1 MYGGFA
7 TPSEVAA
14 IAAFLALVMVVVVYR
29 TWRIG
34 ELWTIMRE
42 AVRESCMILMIIAAA
57 AVYAYMMS
65 YLYITQSLAE
75 WMFGWDLGK
84 WQLILILNAFLLVAG
99 CFLPSVSII
108 LMSMP
113 VILPVLV
120 HSQVDLVWFAVM
132 LTINLEIGLIH
143 PPLGLNLFVIRGVA
157 PEVPLRDVMWGTLP
171 FVAIMLGFIVLL
183 ALVPGIA
190 TWLPNTLMGPA

>member
-14 IAAFLALVMVVVVYR
+14 IAAFLALVMVVIVYR
-29 TWRIG
+29 TWRVT
-34 ELWTIMRE
+34 ELWLIMRE
-42 AVRESCMILMIIAAA
+42 AVRESCMILMIVAGA

-75 WMFGWDLGK
+75 WMFGWHLGK
-84 WQLILILNAFLLVAG
+84 WGLIVILNAFLLIAG
-99 CFLPSVSII
+99 FFLPAVSII

-120 HSQVDLVWFAVM
+120 HSNIDLVWFAVM
-132 LTINLEIGLIH
+132 MTINLEIGLIH
-143 PPLGLNLFVIRGVA
+143 PPLGLNLFIIRGIAPGVA
-157 PEVPLRDVMWGTLP
+157 LRDIMMGALP
-171 FVAIMLGFIVLL
+171 FVAIMLAFIVLL
-183 ALVPGIA
+183 ALVPGLA
-190 TWLPNTLMGPA
+190 TWLPDTLMGPA